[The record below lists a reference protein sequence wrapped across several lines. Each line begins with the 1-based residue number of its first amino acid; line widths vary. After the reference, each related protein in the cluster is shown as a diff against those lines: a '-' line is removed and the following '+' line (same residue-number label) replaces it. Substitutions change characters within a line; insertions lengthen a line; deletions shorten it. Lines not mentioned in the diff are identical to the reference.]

1 MSNDIVIYDVIKEYL
16 GDEKKLPSSLDSDL
30 QDFSDDME
38 KAKTDEAK
46 REIVES
52 FQQKRLRQRLW
63 DTTGHG
69 TALVYDKAL
78 KELMK

>member
-1 MSNDIVIYDVIKEYL
+1 MSNDIVIYDVIKEHL

-30 QDFSDDME
+30 QDFSDDLE
-38 KAKTDEAK
+38 KAKTVEAK
-46 REIVES
+46 QEVVDS

-63 DTTGHG
+63 DTTGHS
-69 TALVYDKAL
+69 TALVFDKAL